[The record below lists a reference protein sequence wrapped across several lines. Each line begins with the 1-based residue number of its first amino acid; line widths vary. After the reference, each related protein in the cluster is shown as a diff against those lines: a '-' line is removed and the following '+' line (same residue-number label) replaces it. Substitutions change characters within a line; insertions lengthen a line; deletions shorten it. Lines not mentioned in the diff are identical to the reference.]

1 MDNNI
6 DTAALRIVHQDKL
19 RELQAQQKNLKELE
33 AELNRINKK
42 IQKHEELSIEDTK
55 FMGNLGWLT
64 ALSVTIASIA
74 STL

>member
-1 MDNNI
+1 MDNNL
-6 DTAALRIVHQDKL
+6 DTTALRIVHQDKL
-19 RELQAQQKNLKELE
+19 KELQAQQKNLKELE

-42 IQKHEELSIEDTK
+42 IEKHEELSSEDTK

>member
-1 MDNNI
+1 MDNNL

-19 RELQAQQKNLKELE
+19 KELQAQQKNLKELE
-33 AELNRINKK
+33 AELKRINTK
-42 IQKHEELSIEDTK
+42 IEKHEELSAEDTK

-74 STL
+74 ASL